1 MTSDDQQGGVDSGP
15 RDAAAGFAYAILF
28 IACQV
33 GAVYL
38 SSRWLMGPLLAA
50 IVVGVA
56 PMALV
61 LWAWRDAAT
70 QRSRELRPAV
80 RWLGPT
86 AKIGCATTLAF
97 IFWFIS
103 WTAWAMTQKEVIG
116 ARKAACLSNLKEL
129 TRAALEYAN
138 GHGGK
143 LPNADTWADDIRPYL
158 SADGRIFTCSEV
170 PHQGFAYAYNAS
182 LSEARIDDIEG
193 AAAVVLIYES
203 DAGRN
208 AAGGPELLVAVPRHL
223 GGDNY
228 GFADGHAAWIMRKL
242 RGTDE
247 RGNRVYEKVPAS
259 EQVPSP
265 LRWRP

>member
-1 MTSDDQQGGVDSGP
+1 
-15 RDAAAGFAYAILF
+15 
-28 IACQV
+28 
-33 GAVYL
+33 
-38 SSRWLMGPLLAA
+38 LAA

-116 ARKAACLSNLKEL
+116 ARKAACLSNLKEF

-158 SADGRIFTCSEV
+158 NADGRIFTCSAV

-182 LSEARIDDIEG
+182 LSEARIDDIEE

-208 AAGGPELLVAVPRHL
+208 AVGGPELLPPEPRHL

-228 GFADGHAAWIMRKL
+228 GFVDGHAAWQLRKL

-247 RGNRVYEKVPAS
+247 RGNRVYEKAAAADNV
-259 EQVPSP
+259 
-265 LRWRP
+265 RWRP